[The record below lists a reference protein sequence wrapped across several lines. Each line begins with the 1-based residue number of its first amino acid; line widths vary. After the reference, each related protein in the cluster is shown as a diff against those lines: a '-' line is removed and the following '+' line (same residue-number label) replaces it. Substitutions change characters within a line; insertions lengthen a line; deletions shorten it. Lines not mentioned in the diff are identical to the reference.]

1 MSHRNTASDNTASD
15 HNASDHSDY
24 NDSDYTALDQNALDQ
39 AALDQTVLDRTAL
52 DHADL
57 GHTDFDQTAL
67 DPAAL
72 DRTALDKTSQ
82 HSMAL
87 TGQDHT
93 ARDPLVPEPT
103 AIVTNQS
110 TSTAES
116 ELETAVKRQKKWS
129 SIFRYVNYLLLAI
142 WSITAA
148 ATTSL
153 NFKLAQTWE
162 RQIQTLFF
170 ELRGSMPPPDNIVI
184 LTIDDAS
191 LGQGESYR
199 AEPERLSYL
208 EPIQAWP
215 WKRAAYAK
223 VIDKVMRA
231 GAKTVALDVVFSTP
245 SSYGAAD
252 DRALESVLRRY
263 GERIVLAAKYSNP
276 DDKSRQGLMTQLVE
290 PLEQFRAARRG
301 LINLPVEPDGR
312 IHQFGHQVIDEFAQ
326 TQLQGTELATTV
338 PVPFAEAILQAA
350 QIPYVPPQRRSLPPP
365 LSWVSAG
372 TISANQIFYYGP
384 HQSFQHIPFFYV
396 LDPTTWTDYL
406 ESGKLFKDKV
416 VVIGSTSI
424 LHQDFHP
431 TPFGQ
436 TWLHPNPLFGVE
448 VQANAV
454 ATLQANRAIADLIP
468 SMGGR
473 GLMVLIA
480 VGVIGWCIS
489 RLRSPLHQGLV
500 AVGGAIA
507 WIGLSYGLFI
517 GGRLIIPAAVPV
529 AAIMMTGLSEL
540 VMGTAKEQIRKQQ
553 LRLTLKHY
561 ASIPIIKEI
570 ISQQDDLQDLLISR
584 EEAIFGKLLANRYRI
599 VKLLGSGG
607 FGEVYVS
614 EDTQRPGNP
623 LCVVKQL
630 RLVSENMDM
639 LKLMRQQFVIEAEA
653 LEQLGKHDQIP
664 QLLAYFEEEQ
674 EFYLVQELINGLSL
688 RSELLIKKRL
698 SVLEVV
704 ALLHDLLL
712 VLVFIHDQGVI
723 HRDIKP
729 TNVIRRA
736 EDDKLVLVDFGI
748 AKQLPQD
755 ILDGSS
761 QRQFTVGW
769 GTSGYM
775 PPEQAVGRPNFSS
788 DLYALGMM
796 AIEALIGMSP
806 ARFQRDEMGEVLWK
820 ENAPPMSP
828 EMFTMLQTMVR
839 HDFNQRYTSANDA
852 LTVLTGLPEFT
863 QWELQAAE
871 WQKQSLT
878 TSKTDMAARKTFNP
892 HLPTPE
898 DDLDADLETKT
909 WSEYQ

>member
-1 MSHRNTASDNTASD
+1 MSHRNTASDQSP
-15 HNASDHSDY
+15 
-24 NDSDYTALDQNALDQ
+24 L
-39 AALDQTVLDRTAL
+39 
-52 DHADL
+52 
-57 GHTDFDQTAL
+57 
-67 DPAAL
+67 
-72 DRTALDKTSQ
+72 
-82 HSMAL
+82 
-87 TGQDHT
+87 DHT
-93 ARDPLVPEPT
+93 ALANTRQYDPPEGNTVNDPLVADPT
-103 AIVTNQS
+103 QIVTNQPS
-110 TSTAES
+110 PTATS
-116 ELETAVKRQKKWS
+116 ELETAVKRQKKWGF
-129 SIFRYVNYLLLAI
+129 IFRYVNYLLLAI
-142 WSITAA
+142 WSFSAA

-153 NFKLAQTWE
+153 NFKLGQVLE
-162 RQIQTLFF
+162 RQMQTLFF
-170 ELRGSMPPPDNIVI
+170 ELRGATPAPDNIVI
-184 LTIDDAS
+184 LAIDDAS
-191 LGQGESYR
+191 LGQGEFYR
-199 AEPERLSYL
+199 AEPQRLSYL
-208 EPIQAWP
+208 EPLQAWP

-223 VIDKVMRA
+223 VIDQLMRA

-252 DRALESVLRRY
+252 DRALETVLRRY
-263 GERIVLAAKYSNP
+263 GDRVVLAAKYSNP
-276 DDKSRQGLMTQLVE
+276 DDKNSHGLMTQLVE
-290 PLEQFRAARRG
+290 PLEQFRTARRG
-301 LINLPVEPDGR
+301 LINLPVEADGR
-312 IHQFGHQVIDEFAQ
+312 IHQFGHQVINDFAQ
-326 TQLQGTELATTV
+326 TQLQGTELAETA
-338 PVPFAEAILQAA
+338 PLPFAEAILQAA
-350 QIPYVPPQRRSLPPP
+350 KIPYIPPQRKTLPPP
-365 LSWVSAG
+365 ISWIWQG
-372 TISANQIFYYGP
+372 TLPANQIFYYGP

-396 LDPTTWTDYL
+396 LDPANWTDFL
-406 ESGKLFKDKV
+406 QSGQLFKDKV

-436 TWLHPNPLFGVE
+436 TWIHRDPLFGVE

-468 SMGGR
+468 SVAGQ
-473 GLMVLIA
+473 GLLVLIA
-480 VGVIGWCIS
+480 VGVVGWGVS
-489 RLRSPLHQGLV
+489 RLRSPLHQALV
-500 AVGGAIA
+500 ALGGAIA
-507 WIGLSYGLFI
+507 WTALSYGLFI
-517 GGRLIIPAAVPV
+517 GGLLIPTAVPV
-529 AAIMMTGLSEL
+529 AAIALTGLSEL
-540 VMGTAKEQIRKQQ
+540 VMGTGKEQIRKQQ

-570 ISQQDDLQDLLISR
+570 ISQQDDLQDLLVSR

-599 VKLLGSGG
+599 VKLLGAGG

-630 RLVSENMDM
+630 RLVSENVDM

-698 SVLEVV
+698 STLEVV
-704 ALLHDLLL
+704 ALLHDMLL
-712 VLVFIHDQGVI
+712 VLEFIHDQGVI

-796 AIEALIGMSP
+796 AIESLIGMSP
-806 ARFQRDEMGEVLWK
+806 ARFQRDEMGEVVWRDT
-820 ENAPPMSP
+820 APPMSS
-828 EMFTMLQTMVR
+828 EMATMLQTMVR
-839 HDFNQRYTSANDA
+839 HNFNQRYASANDA
-852 LTVLTGLPEFT
+852 LTVLRGLPEFT
-863 QWELQAAE
+863 QWEHQVAE
-871 WQKQSLT
+871 WQQQSLT
-878 TSKTDMAARKTFNP
+878 LSPAELTARKTLNP
-892 HLPTPE
+892 YLPSPE
-898 DDLDADLETKT
+898 DDLDAELETKT
-909 WSEYQ
+909 WTEHH